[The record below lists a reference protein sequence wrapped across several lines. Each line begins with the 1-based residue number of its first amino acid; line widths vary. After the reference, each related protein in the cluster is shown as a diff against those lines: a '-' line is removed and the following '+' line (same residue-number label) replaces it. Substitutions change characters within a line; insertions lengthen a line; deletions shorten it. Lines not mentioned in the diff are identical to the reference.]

1 MPPNPQRESLPV
13 ARRFAWRK
21 EPMNMNLLGACLL
34 ESIRLLANAA
44 AILRVKCVDGIEAN
58 EVRCRE
64 LIELS
69 LSMVTSLVPKIG
81 YDRAAA
87 IAKESVATGRTV
99 RELCQSSLADLGLT
113 AAELDGLL
121 DPRRMSDGGV

>member
-1 MPPNPQRESLPV
+1 MP
-13 ARRFAWRK
+13 
-21 EPMNMNLLGACLL
+21 LLGTCLL

-44 AILRVKCVDGIEAN
+44 TILRVKCIEGVESN
-58 EVRCRE
+58 EARCRE

-87 IAKESVATGRTV
+87 IAKESVASGRTV
-99 RELCQSSLADLGLT
+99 RELCEASLDDLGLT
-113 AAELDGLL
+113 LAELENLL
-121 DPRRMSDGGV
+121 DPRFMSDGGG